1 MTKSQEMTTTAPQAG
16 LLETFGMRYN
26 VPAKLVRETLQR
38 TAFPDAKNDSE
49 FIAMLVVANEYRLN
63 PFTKQIYAF
72 SKNGKVTPV
81 VSIDGWIKVI
91 NEQETLESIEFAYA
105 DKKVVI
111 GSSKP
116 CFEWVECSI
125 ERSDRDKPITV
136 REYFDECHMNT
147 PPWNNSPKRMLR
159 HRALIQ
165 AGRYAFGLSFSD
177 PDSAQRIQMGSDDV
191 DGQFEAEEEKPKTS
205 AEKAK
210 KAMRKATTPPKE
222 QEPAPEPPAPSDEVV
237 EAEFY
242 APPGVSE
249 IIVDDV
255 MPDPSIEEGEWEVE
269 VDEVTGEIVDVAE
282 PEDTPP
288 TVSPRQVG
296 TISAARTKFKWPPE
310 LFERL
315 LGEFGVSEVVQLP
328 AARYDEFV
336 QILRAGGG
344 TQEALL

>member
-26 VPAKLVRETLQR
+26 VPAKLVRETLQK

-91 NEQETLESIEFAYA
+91 NEQETLESIEFSYA

-125 ERSDRDKPITV
+125 ERSDREKPITV

-222 QEPAPEPPAPSDEVV
+222 QEPTPEPPAPSDEVV
-237 EAEFY
+237 DE
-242 APPGVSE
+242 PP
-249 IIVDDV
+249 VDDG
-255 MPDPSIEEGEWEVE
+255 IEEGEWEVE
-269 VDEVTGEIVDVAE
+269 VDEVTGEITGVYDDNA
-282 PEDTPP
+282 PSGPDLPP
-288 TVSPRQVG
+288 TDEPQVTVNARQAG
-296 TISAARTKFKWPPE
+296 TISAARTKNKWPPE

-315 LGEFGVSEVVQLP
+315 LGEFGVSEVTQLP

>member
-91 NEQETLESIEFAYA
+91 NEQETLESIEFSYA

-125 ERSDRDKPITV
+125 ERSDREKPIVV
-136 REYFDECHMNT
+136 REYFDECYMNT
-147 PPWNNSPKRMLR
+147 LNWNNMPKRMLR

-165 AGRYAFGLSFSD
+165 AGHYAFGLSFSD
-177 PDSAQRIQMGSDDV
+177 PDSEQRIKMGIDDV

-237 EAEFY
+237 EGEEALP
-242 APPGVSE
+242 AGVEE
-249 IIVDDV
+249 IIIDESYGEVV
-255 MPDPSIEEGEWEVE
+255 EEAEWEDDIE
-269 VDEVTGEIVDVAE
+269 VNETTGEIVVQPVTA
-282 PEDTPP
+282 
-288 TVSPRQVG
+288 RQAG
-296 TISAARTKFKWPPE
+296 TISAARTKNKWPPE

-315 LGEFGVSEVVQLP
+315 LGEFGVSEVTQLP
-328 AARYDEFV
+328 AARYDEFI
-336 QILRAGGG
+336 QILRAGGE